1 MLATLWVC
9 GRRTRHISHIWLNK
23 GSNTGIPECNIVVDL
38 LHVPIDRL
46 EIDLSMHEDDD
57 RMSCISI
64 VSAYII
70 CLSNN
75 LIKIRPLMEKN
86 PYHLFFK

>member
-1 MLATLWVC
+1 MSATLWVC
-9 GRRTRHISHIWLNK
+9 GRRTRQISHIWLNK
-23 GSNTGIPECNIVVDL
+23 GSNTGILECNIVVDL

-46 EIDLSMHEDDD
+46 EIDLSIHEDDD

-64 VSAYII
+64 VSAYIT

-75 LIKIRPLMEKN
+75 LIKIRPLMEKKSVS
-86 PYHLFFK
+86 FFF